1 MLLVKLA
8 KFLAAATVIALANLV
23 IFMCFLIAVFG
34 RLDFFYGGIGLL
46 NLLVCGLTLRTVFL
60 RRENHLWTAFE
71 FILYGLVS
79 VSARFVITDLA
90 LVPSGVLALTGLLTL
105 AGVLFAPRPRQHS
118 PYRG

>member
-1 MLLVKLA
+1 MQGDREIEFWYDK
-8 KFLAAATVIALANLV
+8 KR
-23 IFMCFLIAVFG
+23 FG

-71 FILYGLVS
+71 FIGYGLVT
-79 VSARFVITDLA
+79 VSARFVVTDLA
-90 LVPSGVLALTGLLTL
+90 LVPSGVLVLTGLLTL
-105 AGVLFAPRPRQHS
+105 AGQLFASRSGRRS